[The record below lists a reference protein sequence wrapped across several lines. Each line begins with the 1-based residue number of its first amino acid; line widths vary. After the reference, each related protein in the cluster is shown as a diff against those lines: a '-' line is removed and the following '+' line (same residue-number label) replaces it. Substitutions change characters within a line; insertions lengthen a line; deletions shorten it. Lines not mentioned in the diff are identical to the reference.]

1 MSEKIGRIK
10 TLLLILIVV
19 EVLGLVC
26 LYFLFDLDIK
36 IAALYFIIKNRIMRM
51 ASLVEVEVENIITTL
66 YLEEDNSKGTDVSK

>member
-1 MSEKIGRIK
+1 MSEKIGKIK

-36 IAALYFIIKNRIMRM
+36 LYTSSSIP
-51 ASLVEVEVENIITTL
+51 
-66 YLEEDNSKGTDVSK
+66 